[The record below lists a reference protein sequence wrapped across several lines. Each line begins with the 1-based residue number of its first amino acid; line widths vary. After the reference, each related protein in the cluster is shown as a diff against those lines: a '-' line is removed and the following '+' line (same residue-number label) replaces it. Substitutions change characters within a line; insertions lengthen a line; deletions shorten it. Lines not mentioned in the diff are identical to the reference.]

1 MHKLNVNLVDTS
13 TGEVLFK
20 TIVNAPTTHLKEK
33 VRMYVESMFRGVEKG
48 NNLMLSLDISKIIYE
63 KEKQLDIF

>member
-1 MHKLNVNLVDTS
+1 MHKLNVNLVETS

-20 TIVNAPTTHLKEK
+20 TKVDAPTTYLKEK
-33 VRMYVESMFRGVEKG
+33 VRLYVDSMFRGVEKG
-48 NNLMLSLDISKIIYE
+48 NNLMLSLDISKIVYE